1 MEFWMIIMQIAHTE
15 TLLIDKDVFIG
26 LPEEGIATR
35 KKQFYKY
42 RQLTSPISNI
52 RFSLLR

>member
-15 TLLIDKDVFIG
+15 TLPIDKNVFIG

-35 KKQFYKY
+35 KKTILQVSSADFTYF
-42 RQLTSPISNI
+42 Q
-52 RFSLLR
+52 